1 MVKIAALF
9 QEKFCFKFSLKTG
22 ECAMLD
28 VHVPGILIEMPRRRM
43 SVTVIHTCV
52 YVALLCQSKAECG
65 ATEFYHL

>member
-1 MVKIAALF
+1 
-9 QEKFCFKFSLKTG
+9 
-22 ECAMLD
+22 MLD